1 MSSTTASRTAAAP
14 GQSLATPSTHG
25 RRDLGGTPICQPS
38 PMSGMSA
45 GSSELLPRS
54 QGLQTTPGLSALGEA
69 TVGGPPHPCE
79 AAAASPPAATSV
91 PAELLPELKR
101 EALELAAYVTA
112 AVPVPSKTLVLALE
126 EKCIKYRAAAA
137 EWERKCTALQNEA
150 RQQTT
155 AGAPPPTAPR
165 AHQGRPRRSPS
176 VNVYETMLGSGPAGR
191 GTGIGGRGGGGSPR
205 RSPRSAQSALGLVGI
220 PPTFSASA
228 SHGKKRRVTR
238 KNLDREH
245 SSSVH
250 HSIRNPSPLSLLE
263 TPCPALLPW
272 HLQTCAA
279 HHSPSSSGR
288 TGLVHLA
295 HSVSLRAVALA
306 PLAGS
311 TSTQTT
317 VQLSQVLAS
326 ITTLTTE
333 RDSLR
338 RQNAALHTQLEQ
350 VTDAAGGGAA
360 CCP

>member
-1 MSSTTASRTAAAP
+1 MSSTTASRAAAAT
-14 GQSLATPSTHG
+14 GQSLVTPSTHG

-69 TVGGPPHPCE
+69 TVGGLPHPCE
-79 AAAASPPAATSV
+79 AAAASSPAATLV
-91 PAELLPELKR
+91 PAELQEELKR
-101 EALELAAYVTA
+101 EALEMAAYVTA

-176 VNVYETMLGSGPAGR
+176 ANVYETMLGSGPAGR
-191 GTGIGGRGGGGSPR
+191 DTGTGGRGGGRGGGPR

-220 PPTFSASA
+220 PPTMSASA

-238 KNLDREH
+238 
-245 SSSVH
+245 
-250 HSIRNPSPLSLLE
+250 
-263 TPCPALLPW
+263 
-272 HLQTCAA
+272 
-279 HHSPSSSGR
+279 
-288 TGLVHLA
+288 
-295 HSVSLRAVALA
+295 
-306 PLAGS
+306 S

-338 RQNAALHTQLEQ
+338 RKNAALHTQLEQ
-350 VTDAAGGGAA
+350 VTDAAGGGT